1 MFTYKIHKETL
12 TDGIRLVMEGEKENI
27 KHEFITKLS
36 DSELQKVNYEDFIS
50 NLALGL
56 EKKIDLL
63 IMDNIY

>member
-12 TDGIRLVMEGEKENI
+12 TDGIRLVIEGKKENI

-36 DSELQKVNYEDFIS
+36 NNELQKVSYDEFVH

-63 IMDNIY
+63 IMNNIY

>member
-1 MFTYKIHKETL
+1 MFTYKIHKEIL

-36 DSELQKVNYEDFIS
+36 DSELQKVSYEDFIS

-63 IMDNIY
+63 IMDNTY

>member
-36 DSELQKVNYEDFIS
+36 DSELQKVSYEEFIS
-50 NLALGL
+50 HLALGL

>member
-36 DSELQKVNYEDFIS
+36 DSELQKVSYEDFIS

>member
-36 DSELQKVNYEDFIS
+36 DSELQKVSYEDFIS

-63 IMDNIY
+63 IMDNTY